1 MWLKEN
7 RENRITCIGGCSS
20 FRGSISL
27 RDFSSCGPNLR
38 AQIGWGRNLV
48 SETRASSPLFGKSSS
63 APFYIHNHRCNRRFR
78 NLVSRHRGTASDITR
93 YRSAGGA
100 ICRPIRV
107 ILWFGDVTSKWNSIT
122 GRKRVQDASSPTRDL
137 TAAILIATGT
147 ELRVEPSPDHRETLS
162 SRRLREIHFRGIA
175 PAQFEV
181 RPFQFPS
188 PKYLPDGLM
197 VRPPTN

>member
-7 RENRITCIGGCSS
+7 RENRITCFGGCSS

-93 YRSAGGA
+93 YRSRS
-100 ICRPIRV
+100 RPPRAKQFSNGSRFRDRHLPGPIPQ
-107 ILWFGDVTSKWNSIT
+107 TT
-122 GRKRVQDASSPTRDL
+122 RKGSSFSRLSGASSVQHHPSATATANPTFALRGHFPGRRSVSHL
-137 TAAILIATGT
+137 PAT
-147 ELRVEPSPDHRETLS
+147 P
-162 SRRLREIHFRGIA
+162 IF
-175 PAQFEV
+175 
-181 RPFQFPS
+181 
-188 PKYLPDGLM
+188 
-197 VRPPTN
+197 